1 MRNYLSLF
9 WSNFKQKK
17 RMFALEFCL
26 IMVVNI
32 AVLGVLLICLA
43 FVQEATRVNGSFGIQ
58 QATFSGNMPKL
69 SNDELEK
76 YGIARLSRYNLS
88 EMVFDNGNEMV
99 SVKVRILENIDGIF
113 GDIVIE
119 GEIPKSGNEVLL
131 PRNFRY
137 STKSIWEVGD
147 RIKIT
152 SEAGKSQTVTI
163 SGFYE
168 YSNTDNF
175 FNTEVFKIANETDSF
190 QYGDVIYQ
198 SRLSIKNKT
207 KKIANTYDLSYIIN
221 EMQLS
226 VFENSDKTGLVLYA
240 ILATVFIT
248 ICYSMIRSVVALRTS
263 QTDKEN
269 AIIRSLG
276 IRKRWILKYEA
287 LEISIVSVI
296 ASAAA
301 TVVTAF
307 LFYASMG
314 LSGLTSD
321 KVKEI
326 LNDNLW
332 DSFAISLI
340 IVWILSL
347 ASVLFQTKKSLHR
360 SIAEILSNSQNL
372 KVKGRKRRT
381 RRIKNPVTA
390 YIVTSL
396 GRNKWKTILSI
407 VLFSSSILIFV
418 FVSMFNRDM
427 RQINGAE
434 SNLVQSYDVRLNL
447 ATSYSQSISAEDI
460 LSHVKKLEGVKNA
473 RLYPIVMDRLYNV
486 DNNFCRAE
494 SKNLY
499 STTDGIYDRILIVLY
514 SDEELNNL
522 QSAIKSGSINLQEGG
537 CILVNYAYPFTNGSS
552 IDYSKKNEISKFS
565 TGDFIKIIDLFS
577 VNNYALSLMQSGTYD
592 EEPVY
597 LWQKKLIEEE
607 RFLTIPIKGIA
618 DSDLYGQSL
627 LNPVIILSEEYYKE
641 NLMDDFEWGSAID
654 VTLEENRKLSDIADN
669 IKILGY
675 FESMDYLDS
684 SRTSMEASELIIG
697 LLYVIIIL
705 AALIGFIII
714 MCTIM
719 IEWEIS
725 QKEYAILKSIGATT
739 RKVQYVI
746 LTEKAV
752 ICLASCISGVF
763 FGIITER
770 VLMKAA
776 IKGNAL
782 PLNIPVAE
790 ISMAIAVMLGV
801 TAVSTI
807 IQSWSLK
814 KMNLSGTNLYNFV

>member
-99 SVKVRILENIDGIF
+99 FVKVRILENIDGIF

-248 ICYSMIRSVVALRTS
+248 ICYSMIRSVVALRAP

-347 ASVLFQTKKSLHR
+347 ASVLLQTKKSLHR

-814 KMNLSGTNLYNFV
+814 KMNLSEVMNKSI

>member
-1 MRNYLSLF
+1 
-9 WSNFKQKK
+9 
-17 RMFALEFCL
+17 
-26 IMVVNI
+26 
-32 AVLGVLLICLA
+32 
-43 FVQEATRVNGSFGIQ
+43 
-58 QATFSGNMPKL
+58 
-69 SNDELEK
+69 
-76 YGIARLSRYNLS
+76 
-88 EMVFDNGNEMV
+88 MVFDNGNEMV
-99 SVKVRILENIDGIF
+99 SVKVRILENIDGIL

-248 ICYSMIRSVVALRTS
+248 ICYSMIRSVVALRAP

-347 ASVLFQTKKSLHR
+347 ASVLLQTKKSLRR

-418 FVSMFNRDM
+418 FVSMFNRDI

-434 SNLVQSYDVRLNL
+434 SDLVQPYDVRLNL

-486 DNNFCRAE
+486 DNN
-494 SKNLY
+494 
-499 STTDGIYDRILIVLY
+499 
-514 SDEELNNL
+514 
-522 QSAIKSGSINLQEGG
+522 
-537 CILVNYAYPFTNGSS
+537 
-552 IDYSKKNEISKFS
+552 
-565 TGDFIKIIDLFS
+565 
-577 VNNYALSLMQSGTYD
+577 LSLMQSGTYD

-684 SRTSMEASELIIG
+684 SRTSMESSELIIG

-770 VLMKAA
+770 VLIKAA

-790 ISMAIAVMLGV
+790 IFMAITVMLGV

-814 KMNLSGTNLYNFV
+814 KMNLSEVMSKSI